1 MNVDATFLPVAVE
14 LVDNVFGTD
23 LVYHQ
28 NGPSAYDPT
37 TGVVTPASTDHAV
50 KAGVLS
56 RSRTEEGGPNE
67 TYQISLWFHHGAGG
81 LGFLPTTEDTI
92 TYDGVVWRVTEV
104 NPTYSSKALIAS
116 KVVARSA

>member
-1 MNVDATFLPVAVE
+1 MDVSGTFTPVAVE

-28 NGPSAYDPT
+28 NGPSAYNPE

-56 RSRTEEGGPNE
+56 RSRVEAGGTNE
-67 TYQISLWFHHGAGG
+67 TYQISFWFHHGAGG
-81 LGFLPTTEDTI
+81 LGFLPTTEDAI

-104 NPTYSSKALIAS
+104 NPTYSATTLIAS
-116 KVVARSA
+116 KVTARGA

>member
-1 MNVDATFLPVAVE
+1 MDVDATFLPVAVE

-28 NGPSAYDPT
+28 NSGSSYDPA
-37 TGVVTPASTDHAV
+37 TGTVTAGTTDHNV

-67 TYQISLWFHHGAGG
+67 TYQISFWFHHGAGG
-81 LGFLPTTEDTI
+81 LGFLPTTEDTV
-92 TYDGVVWRVTEV
+92 TYDGVVWRVVEV
-104 NPTYSSKALIAS
+104 APTYSAKSLIAS
-116 KVVARSA
+116 KVVARAS